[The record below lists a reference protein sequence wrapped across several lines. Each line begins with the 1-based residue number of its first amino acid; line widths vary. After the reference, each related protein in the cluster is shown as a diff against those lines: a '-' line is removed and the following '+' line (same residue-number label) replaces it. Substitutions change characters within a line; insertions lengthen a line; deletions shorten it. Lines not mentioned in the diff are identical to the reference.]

1 MKRYAIWIGL
11 VVTGLVLSPQLGWCK
26 ASGAGFEHHKVSG
39 DRYLKAGEIASA
51 IQEYQKAVAINPKST
66 ATHFNLA
73 IAYYLDK
80 DMVGAI
86 SALEKIVELNPLDV
100 EAQYNLACLWL
111 YQKDLNKAKYHF
123 EKAKA
128 CCDGLPRF
136 ASLTRQGLEYVNEL
150 HSIDSST
157 QALALFL
164 LQFQQG
170 MTPEPIAF

>member
-1 MKRYAIWIGL
+1 MKHYDIWIGL
-11 VVTGLVLSPQLGWCK
+11 IVAGLTLSPQLGWCSK
-26 ASGAGFEHHKVSG
+26 PAPEALQYKVSG
-39 DRYLKAGEIASA
+39 DRYLKDGEIAPA

-66 ATHFNLA
+66 ATYFNLA

-136 ASLTRQGLEYVNEL
+136 ASLTHQGLEYVNEL
-150 HSIDSST
+150 KSIDSST